1 VTLQRH
7 LTLRHGIPLAVGS
20 IAGSGILFLPSVTY
34 AIGGRDVLVIWA
46 LSIAICIPMIFMF
59 NDMVRA
65 VPDASGIEGFVAR
78 GLGPGVAGTVPVLF
92 VALVSIGLPA
102 GALIVGQYVA
112 HALHGAHSARLVV
125 AVAILASAVATNL
138 VGVKTGA
145 RVQAVVTWSMIVL
158 ATALVLLTLPDW
170 HGSGDAVVPAFD
182 NLGAIASGVVVAF
195 WAFAGFENLTFI
207 AGEFKHPHRDFLV
220 AVTAALT
227 AYGLLTIALTIS
239 LAAVVP
245 RHQVDELTGLLQL
258 ARSVPPAWLSTWVIT
273 VLAIALMQINA
284 TSWVWGM
291 SRLIYAAAGKRRLPS
306 ALGRLD
312 GRDVP
317 RRAILFLSSLLAITT
332 TVFMFFPGIVVEA
345 LTAASGVFIV
355 IYVLCIVSYL
365 RSEAITWKSVLNGVL
380 VVFFVAVLARI
391 GWRAVYGAVVLALA
405 IAVSFYRA
413 WRERRRARRVVVREA
428 VGK

>member
-7 LTLRHGIPLAVGS
+7 LTLRHGIPLAIGS

-46 LSIAICIPMIFMF
+46 LSMAICIPMLFMF

-78 GLGPGVAGTVPVLF
+78 GLGPSVAGTVPVLF
-92 VALVSIGLPA
+92 VALVSIGLPS
-102 GALIVGQYVA
+102 GAIIVGQYVD
-112 HALHGAHSARLVV
+112 HALHGERAARPVV
-125 AVAILASAVATNL
+125 AVAILASAVLTNL

-158 ATALVLLTLPDW
+158 ATGLVLLTLPDW
-170 HGSGDAVVPAFD
+170 HGSGHAVTPVFD
-182 NLGAIASGVVVAF
+182 NLGAIASGVVIAF

-207 AGEFKHPHRDFLV
+207 AGEFKNPHRDFLV
-220 AVTAALT
+220 AVIGALT

-245 RHQVDELTGLLQL
+245 RHKVDELTGLLQL
-258 ARSVPPAWLSTWVIT
+258 ARSVPPAWLATWVIT

-306 ALGRLD
+306 ALARLD
-312 GRDVP
+312 RRNVP
-317 RRAILFLSSLLAITT
+317 RRAILFLSTLLAITT
-332 TVFMFFPGIVVEA
+332 TVFMFFPGSVVDA

-355 IYVLCIVSYL
+355 IYVLCIVSYV
-365 RSEAITWKSVLNGVL
+365 RSEPVTWKSVLNGL
-380 VVFFVAVLARI
+380 LLVFFVAVLVKI
-391 GWRAVYGAVVLALA
+391 GWRAVYGASVLAVALP
-405 IAVSFYRA
+405 VSFL
-413 WRERRRARRVVVREA
+413 RARRERQESAVA
-428 VGK
+428 VGERVVWK